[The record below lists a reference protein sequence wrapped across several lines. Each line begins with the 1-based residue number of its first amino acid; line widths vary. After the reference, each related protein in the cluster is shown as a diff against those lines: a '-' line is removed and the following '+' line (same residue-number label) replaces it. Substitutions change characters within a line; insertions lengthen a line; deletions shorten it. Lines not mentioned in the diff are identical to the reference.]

1 MLCSWACELGWK
13 CRGTP
18 LVFLGPATEVFQDWL
33 PKQSVFASVKI
44 PKDNLAASKVEKP
57 TCLASLH
64 NSSWHVSLLFLCLD
78 VLCNFKWIIQ
88 KKSSHSGKGQAS
100 FFFEDE
106 RLVLSH
112 NTVKTCSFLSSP
124 NTKLQQLFEPIF
136 WEINKLEI
144 IYMYVI
150 SIYLG
155 SVFDLALNK
164 QLCVNSN
171 ISVSTLCSLHTLLFS
186 A

>member
-78 VLCNFKWIIQ
+78 VLCNFKRIIQ
-88 KKSSHSGKGQAS
+88 KKKKAAILARGKLLFF

-112 NTVKTCSFLSSP
+112 NTVKTCSFLSSYYAP
-124 NTKLQQLFEPIF
+124 TLNYS
-136 WEINKLEI
+136 N
-144 IYMYVI
+144 
-150 SIYLG
+150 YLNQYSG
-155 SVFDLALNK
+155 K
-164 QLCVNSN
+164 
-171 ISVSTLCSLHTLLFS
+171 
-186 A
+186 

>member
-1 MLCSWACELGWK
+1 MGWK

-64 NSSWHVSLLFLCLD
+64 TVHDMSLCFSSAWMFFATSSELYKKKKAAILARGKLLF
-78 VLCNFKWIIQ
+78 F
-88 KKSSHSGKGQAS
+88 

-112 NTVKTCSFLSSP
+112 NTVKTCSFLSSYYAP
-124 NTKLQQLFEPIF
+124 TLNYS
-136 WEINKLEI
+136 N
-144 IYMYVI
+144 
-150 SIYLG
+150 YLNQYSG
-155 SVFDLALNK
+155 K
-164 QLCVNSN
+164 
-171 ISVSTLCSLHTLLFS
+171 
-186 A
+186 